1 MNTRHNRL
9 LAGLLAFIMIIS
21 VLPVSAFAAEADLT
35 VSTPEELQN
44 FASDVN
50 GGNSYEGKTVVLA
63 GDISLG
69 GEANPWTAIGTQ
81 SAPFKGTFDG
91 GNHVISGLYINSTK
105 SHQGLFGYING
116 GTVQNVTVQGSVTST
131 GGNIA
136 GVAGYNNK
144 GIIKNC
150 SSAVDVNGKGGSFVH
165 YYGGIAAYNNGT
177 VTGCVNSG
185 SIAATGGAACG
196 GIVGCNFGG
205 TVADCY
211 NKGTVQNPGSHVGG
225 IIGQGRNGS
234 EVANCYNIGSV
245 TGKTNVGAI
254 AGQAQDG
261 AASCQNSYYLAGSAS
276 FGIGSLSNTDG
287 VMPEEAM
294 KAQEFADKLGDA
306 FMSDKDGINGGY
318 PVLAWQELIPDL
330 IIGSYEQLKAFAD
343 DVNSGNTYEGK
354 LVRLDVN
361 VFFGKEA
368 NPWTAIGTQSAPF
381 KGTFDGNG
389 HVVSGLYINS
399 KSSYQGLFGYIN
411 GGTVQNVA
419 VQGSVTSAGG
429 NIAGVVG
436 YNNKGTIKNCSN
448 AVDVNGT
455 GGSFVHY
462 YGGIA
467 AYSSGTVT
475 GCVNSGSI
483 TATGGAACGGII
495 GCNFGGSVTDCYNKG
510 TVENPGSH
518 VGGIVG
524 QGRNGASI
532 ANCYNIGSVTGKTNV
547 GAVVGQ
553 AQDGA
558 ASCQNSYYLTGSAS
572 FGIGS
577 LSNTDGVMP
586 EEAMKAQELADKL
599 GDAFMSDKDGINDG
613 YPVLVWENSVSTD
626 KPVRPAF
633 AESTELSAAL
643 AEYIREAVNSTK
655 SHKLSS
661 SGTLLGDK
669 GYMAGASSTDTD
681 WMALTMGRFGI
692 FEAGDDSYSFRIDD
706 GGYDSY
712 INAMRSYIEKTY
724 SENGGIL
731 HSAKATEWYRAAITV
746 AALGGDPTS
755 FGTYN
760 GKPIDLIA
768 DGSYNC
774 ALRNGPGTQGIN
786 GWIWGLIALDAGC
799 YDVPED
805 AKYTRENFITEI
817 LKMQLTDGAGGN
829 EYGGWVLGGYGNS
842 SDVDITAMAIQ
853 ALAPYYNDDTVYTY
867 TNEIS
872 KKTVSK
878 TVRRCVDE
886 ALERLSAMMSGNG
899 GFTSWGTNNAESIA
913 QVIVALCSLGIDP
926 AEDTRFI
933 TANGKTLLDGLL
945 DFRTSDGGFCHIAGS
960 GWNSM
965 ANDQAAYAL
974 VSYWRFENGMRSLYD
989 MRPNFTDEARVAI
1002 DTAVGMID
1010 RLPDPSAD
1018 NYKSALKS
1026 ALAAFREV
1034 PESERRYVGNYA
1046 QLAAAIE
1053 LVGGETEL
1061 DTDVPYITSVAV
1073 TQKPVKV
1080 KYYDREN
1087 FDPAGM
1093 TVTAIY
1099 SDGKREAVSGYT
1111 YSPVGALTLSDTKI
1125 YITYGILKTSL
1136 DITVSEK
1143 MPWDGEGTEENPYLI
1158 RSADD
1163 LADMYT
1169 YITAKQM
1176 PTSGVH
1182 FRMTQDINMKNIEN
1196 WRGIAESTSKGFC
1209 GHFDGAGYAVWNL
1222 NHTSNYNVLGL
1233 FGNLGDG
1240 ALIENLTVASGKIGV
1255 PGGYNNTVGG
1265 IAARVVSNASAT
1277 IRNCHNYASV
1287 SGLWGVGG
1295 ILGELED
1302 NAHVTVENC
1311 SNRGEVYASYTGGG
1325 IIGQV
1330 GPNRWK
1336 NNGSSVT
1343 VVNCYNVGN
1352 IGGTG
1357 AWGLGGIIGSFRLGN
1372 TDDSAVKNCYNAG
1385 TVRETEPSGAVIG
1398 SVCETSVL
1406 LENVYYLNS
1415 SCDKAVGMFDDGGN
1429 DTPGTVTGEA
1439 AAKTEAE
1446 MKEASFSALLGDA
1459 FAADAQTVGGG
1470 YPVLKVQKPIGEE
1483 APVRAGLEIGTA
1495 EELIAFAERVN
1506 KGERFTGKTVALTAH
1521 IDLSDVDN
1529 WIPIGRSGNYSFDG
1543 IFDGRNC
1550 VIDNL
1555 YSVSGGLFGYVGSNA
1570 VIKNVGVAS
1579 GEIGKAENYTQFLGG
1594 IANWSNGADFIGC
1607 WNGADIY
1614 CAGYSGG
1621 IVGTVRDGG
1630 ESLIRECYNVG
1641 TVYGKDTHVGGIVGH
1656 LDTTREQE
1664 GTEVNV
1670 TVENCYNTGTV
1681 YASGSAGGIA
1691 GGIQDGHTVR
1701 GCYNA
1706 GDVYA
1711 SSESLPIA
1719 GSVVGSVTR
1728 ANTFEKCYYDVS
1740 TCEKGIGELD
1750 SGEIIGMTA
1759 DEMRSSDFAE
1769 LLGGSFTEDPYGL
1782 ANGGYPIFSWQSTYD
1797 ADDINYVVEKIGA
1810 IGVVT
1815 PDSADAVNAARNA
1828 YDDLDSSLKS
1838 YVSNYSVLQQAET
1851 ELAAV
1856 QVLRQVKDT
1865 AKTQLESY
1873 KDFEDYR
1880 DAQQEEL
1887 KQIIADGKI
1896 SIENASDEESALQVL
1911 AEAKADMDTV
1921 KTDKQLTDEEAIA
1934 SVSGLIAAIGVVTP
1948 DSADAVNAARN
1959 AYDNLD
1965 GSLKSYVSN
1974 YSVLQQAETELA
1986 AMQTLRQVK
1995 DTAKAQLESY
2005 KDFADYREAQQEELK
2020 QIIADGKISIE
2031 NASDAESALQ
2041 ILAEAKADM
2050 DKVKTEKQLTD
2061 EEAVASVSGLI
2072 EAIGTVTL
2080 QSADAVKAARNAY
2093 DGLDDSLKS
2102 HVSNYIVL
2110 NQAEAKLAY
2119 LQTVSQ
2125 AQSVSELINSIGTVT
2140 LESESVIAAAR
2151 VAYDSLSD
2159 EAKAL
2164 VEGLNVLES
2173 AEKALAD
2180 LKNAV
2185 NDPDD
2190 TKLGDING
2198 DGMVNSKDLTRL
2210 MKLISGEKVEVF
2222 GTPDING
2229 DEAVNSK
2236 DLTRL
2241 MKIISGALSA

>member
-9 LAGLLAFIMIIS
+9 LAGLLAIIMIIS

-35 VSTPEELQN
+35 VSTLEELQN
-44 FASDVN
+44 FAADVN

-69 GEANPWTAIGTQ
+69 GETNPWTAIGTS

-136 GVAGYNNK
+136 GIVGYNNK
-144 GIIKNC
+144 GTIRNC
-150 SSAVDVNGKGGSFVH
+150 SSAVEVSCTGGSFVH
-165 YYGGIAAYNNGT
+165 YYGGITSYNNGT

-185 SIAATGGAACG
+185 NITATGGSACG

-205 TVADCY
+205 TVTDCY
-211 NKGTVQNPGSHVGG
+211 NKGTVENSGSHVGG

-234 EVANCYNIGSV
+234 EVTNCYNIGSV

-261 AASCQNSYYLAGSAS
+261 AASCKNSYYLAGSAS

-287 VMPEEAM
+287 VMTEEAM
-294 KAQEFADKLGDA
+294 QAQDFADKLGDD

-318 PVLAWQELIPDL
+318 PVLTWQELIPDL

-361 VFFGKEA
+361 IFLGKEA

-411 GGTVQNVA
+411 GGTVQNVT
-419 VQGSVTSAGG
+419 VQGSVTSTAG

-436 YNNKGTIKNCSN
+436 YNNKGTIKNCSS
-448 AVDVNGT
+448 AVEVSCT

-483 TATGGAACGGII
+483 TATGGAACGGIV

-524 QGRNGASI
+524 QERNGAST

-553 AQDGA
+553 EQGGA
-558 ASCQNSYYLTGSAS
+558 AACQNSYYLVGSAS

-577 LSNTDGVMP
+577 LSNADGVMS

-599 GDAFMSDKDGINDG
+599 GDAFMSDNDGINDG
-613 YPVLVWENSVSTD
+613 YPVLVWETSVSTD

-661 SGTLLGDK
+661 AGTLLGNAD
-669 GYMAGASSTDTD
+669 YMAGASSTDTD
-681 WMALTMGRFGI
+681 WMALAMGRFGI

-712 INAMRSYIEKTY
+712 LDSMRSYIEKTY
-724 SENGGIL
+724 EENGGIL
-731 HSAKATEWYRAAITV
+731 HSAKATEWHRAAITV

-805 AKYTRENFITEI
+805 AKYTREDFITEI
-817 LKMQLTDGAGGN
+817 LKMQLTDGTGGN
-829 EYGGWVLGGYGNS
+829 EYGGWVLGGYGSS

-867 TNEIS
+867 TNKIS
-872 KKTVSK
+872 NKTVSK

-886 ALERLSAMMSGNG
+886 ALERLSSMMSGNG

-913 QVIVALCSLGIDP
+913 QVIVALCSVGINP

-933 TANGKTLLDGLL
+933 TASGKTLLDGLL
-945 DFRTSDGGFCHIAGS
+945 DFRTSDGGFCHVIGS

-965 ANDQAAYAL
+965 ANDQATYAL
-974 VSYWRFENGMRSLYD
+974 VSYWRLENGMRSLYD
-989 MRPNFTDEARVAI
+989 MRSNFTDEAEAAI
-1002 DTAVGMID
+1002 DDAVGMID
-1010 RLPDPSAD
+1010 QLPEPSVE
-1018 NYKSALKS
+1018 NYKSVLKS
-1026 ALAAFREV
+1026 ALDTFRAV
-1034 PESERRYVGNYA
+1034 PESERRYVGNYS

-1053 LVGGETEL
+1053 LVGGEAAL
-1061 DTDVPYITSVAV
+1061 DTEAPYITSIAV
-1073 TQKPVKV
+1073 TENPVKL
-1080 KYYDREN
+1080 KYYNGES
-1087 FDPAGM
+1087 FDPYGM
-1093 TVTAIY
+1093 KVTAIY
-1099 SDGKREAVSGYT
+1099 SDGKCKEISGYT
-1111 YSPVGALTLSDTKI
+1111 YSPADTLALSDTKV
-1125 YITYGILKTSL
+1125 YITYGILKTSI
-1136 DITVSEK
+1136 DITVTEK

-1163 LADMYT
+1163 LTDMYT
-1169 YITAKQM
+1169 YISSGRLN
-1176 PTSGVH
+1176 TSGIH

-1196 WRGIAESTSKGFC
+1196 WRGIADNVAKGFC
-1209 GHFDGAGYAVWNL
+1209 GHFDGDGYSVWNL

-1265 IAARVVSNASAT
+1265 IAARVVSNATAT

-1287 SGLWGVGG
+1287 SGLWSVGG

-1302 NAHVTVENC
+1302 NAHATVENC
-1311 SNRGEVYASYTGGG
+1311 SNHGEIYASYTGGG

-1343 VVNCYNVGN
+1343 VVNCYNAGN

-1357 AWGLGGIIGSFRLGN
+1357 SWGIGGIIGSFRLGN

-1385 TVRETEPSGAVIG
+1385 TVRETEASGAVIG
-1398 SVCETSVL
+1398 SVCETEVS

-1446 MKEASFSALLGDA
+1446 MKEASFAALLGDA
-1459 FAADAQTVGGG
+1459 FAADTQTTGG
-1470 YPVLKVQKPIGEE
+1470 YPVLKMQKLIGEE

-1495 EELIAFAERVN
+1495 EELIAFADRVN

-1521 IDLSDVDN
+1521 IDLSDVGN
-1529 WIPIGRSGNYSFDG
+1529 WIPIGRSGSYLFDG
-1543 IFDGRNC
+1543 VFDGC
-1550 VIDNL
+1550 GYVIDNL

-1630 ESLIRECYNVG
+1630 ESLIRECYNAG
-1641 TVYGKDTHVGGIVGH
+1641 TIYGKDTHVGGIVGH

-1719 GSVVGSVTR
+1719 GSIVGSVTR

-1750 SGEIIGMTA
+1750 SEEIIGMTA
-1759 DEMRSSDFAE
+1759 DEMRSPDFAE

-1782 ANGGYPIFSWQSTYD
+1782 ANGGYPIFNWQSTYE
-1797 ADDINYVVEKIGA
+1797 ADDINYVIEKIAA
-1810 IGVVT
+1810 IGIVT
-1815 PDSADAVNAARNA
+1815 LDSADVVREARNA
-1828 YDDLDSSLKS
+1828 YDDLDDILKS

-1851 ELAAV
+1851 EFAAMLA
-1856 QVLRQVKDT
+1856 LRQIKDM
-1865 AKTQLESY
+1865 AKAQLESY

-1880 DAQQEEL
+1880 EAQKEEL
-1887 KQIIADGKI
+1887 KQIIADGKG
-1896 SIENASDEESALQVL
+1896 SIENASDENSVLQIL
-1911 AEAKADMDTV
+1911 AEVKADIDAV
-1921 KTDKQLTDEEAIA
+1921 KTDKQLTDEEAVTA
-1934 SVSGLIAAIGVVTP
+1934 VSELISAIGVVTL

-1965 GSLKSYVSN
+1965 DSLKFYVTN

-2005 KDFADYREAQQEELK
+2005 KDFEDYREAQQEELK
-2020 QIIADGKISIE
+2020 QIIADGNAAVE
-2031 NASDAESALQ
+2031 NASDIASVQQVLV
-2041 ILAEAKADM
+2041 EAKLDM
-2050 DKVKTEKQLTD
+2050 DAVKNDKQLTD
-2061 EEAVASVSGLI
+2061 EEAVTAVSGLI
-2072 EAIGTVTL
+2072 AAIGTVTP

-2102 HVSNYIVL
+2102 HVSNYLVL
-2110 NQAEAKLAY
+2110 KQAEAELAY

-2125 AQSVSELINSIGTVT
+2125 AQRVSELIVSIGTVT
-2140 LESESVIAAAR
+2140 LESEPVIAAAR
-2151 VAYDSLSD
+2151 SAYESLSD

-2164 VEGLNVLES
+2164 VEDLNVLES

-2180 LKNAV
+2180 LKNTV

-2190 TKLGDING
+2190 TDIGDING
-2198 DGMVNSKDLTRL
+2198 DGKVNSKDLTRL

-2229 DEAVNSK
+2229 DGAVNSK